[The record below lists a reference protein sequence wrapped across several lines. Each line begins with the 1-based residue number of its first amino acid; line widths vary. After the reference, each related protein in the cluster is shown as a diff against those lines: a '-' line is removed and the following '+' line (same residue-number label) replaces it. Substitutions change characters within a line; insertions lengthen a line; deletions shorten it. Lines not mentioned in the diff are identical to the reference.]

1 MRYTQNKKAA
11 LDESK
16 RLGVRYKRLL
26 RCITHVCKLN
36 NESFQDKL
44 DSLNTGMSTEKDPQ
58 LASQK
63 IIDSIAK
70 LEGREHSE
78 LISNNDYSIENI
90 PEKYDGAKE
99 NIHFYK
105 SVDARVLDWHLAL
118 SIKKI
123 PPEFTP
129 PTKRQ
134 IKKEFRSEFDLI
146 EPLITKVSNDLY
158 SLLSKK
164 LNYFEDILA
173 FSPQR
178 RAKDW
183 ESLVDKI
190 IRIKS
195 KVTSL
200 TEIQDLIGLRI
211 VTIFEKDIPTI
222 ERIVERN
229 FNVERTYKPSYLNS
243 LSDNSST
250 HKIVKTTVKSGAEDN
265 NSVNLLAEI
274 QIMTLAQ
281 FTFAKASHSLLY
293 KKKVTSKKATK
304 NSLKRVSAL
313 LESVEI
319 ELTRNAGKYEDN

>member
-1 MRYTQNKKAA
+1 MRYNQSKKAA

-16 RLGVRYKRLL
+16 RLGIRYKRLL
-26 RCITHVCKLN
+26 RCITHFCKLN

-44 DSLNTGMSTEKDPQ
+44 DYLSTGISTENDPQ
-58 LASQK
+58 IASQK
-63 IIDSIAK
+63 IISSIAK
-70 LEGREHSE
+70 LEGRELSE
-78 LISNNDYSIENI
+78 LINNNGLSNDNI
-90 PEKYDGAKE
+90 PERHGEAKG
-99 NIHFYK
+99 NRHFYK
-105 SVDARVLDWHLAL
+105 AVDARVLDWQLSL

-134 IKKEFRSEFDLI
+134 IKNEFRSEFDRV

-164 LNYFEDILA
+164 LNYVDDILA
-173 FSPQR
+173 FSPQCR
-178 RAKDW
+178 IKNW
-183 ESLVDKI
+183 ESLVEKI

-211 VTIFEKDIPTI
+211 VTVFEKDIPTI

-229 FNVERTYKPSYLNS
+229 FNVERTYKPNYLNS

-250 HKIVKTTVKSGAEDN
+250 HKIIKTSVQSDSEAK
-265 NSVNLLAEI
+265 NSIDLLAEI

-293 KKKVTSKKATK
+293 KKKTASKKFTK

-319 ELTRNAGKYEDN
+319 ELTRNVDNS